1 MIKDFRNNNKKIDEF
16 ITSCS
21 RQRRFLIPAMLLL
34 LAEKSTHGYD
44 LIEKYSSLG
53 FTDANSDAGAV
64 YRTLK
69 NLEAKGFIKSE
80 WETDKPG
87 AAKKIYSITEPGLI
101 LLKRLVGGIRERKK
115 TLELFINRFESL
127 DQI

>member
-1 MIKDFRNNNKKIDEF
+1 MIKNFRNNNKKIEEF

-21 RQRRFLIPAMLLL
+21 RQRRFLVPAMLLL
-34 LAEKSTHGYD
+34 LAEKSTHGYL

-69 NLEAKGFIKSE
+69 ILDSKGFIKSE

-101 LLKRLVGGIRERKK
+101 LLKRWMAEIRERKK
-115 TLELFINRFESL
+115 TLELFINRFENLS
-127 DQI
+127 